1 MARCVWAY
9 TGALAGAGSG
19 LVDPLEV
26 VVICRATN
34 RSSLRHSSLDADL
47 NAQSLSPLAAPVCWK
62 TSHLSRLVRQ
72 NLEMP
77 NPFFD
82 KDEAAPG
89 MTPAAIGYRYRKFQ
103 LG

>member
-1 MARCVWAY
+1 MCV
-9 TGALAGAGSG
+9 
-19 LVDPLEV
+19 
-26 VVICRATN
+26 
-34 RSSLRHSSLDADL
+34 
-47 NAQSLSPLAAPVCWK
+47 
-62 TSHLSRLVRQ
+62 SHQ

>member
-1 MARCVWAY
+1 MRQRDVELLARPHVSGTVNMSNSRLLLTSDVFFSVSSNAVP
-9 TGALAGAGSG
+9 TPSALLSG
-19 LVDPLEV
+19 LDF
-26 VVICRATN
+26 
-34 RSSLRHSSLDADL
+34 SSL
-47 NAQSLSPLAAPVCWK
+47 W
-62 TSHLSRLVRQ
+62 Q